1 MQAPGIGVP
10 WPSEELARRATLDD
24 APGVHDHDAVGDF
37 RHHAQIMG
45 DQDDGR
51 AEVTTQP
58 LDQLEDLGL
67 HRHIERRGRLVGD
80 KQRGIA
86 GERHGDKGAL
96 THAAGE
102 LMGITVDGHRRMGNA
117 HGIQQFDGA
126 PAGLSDAMLKQIYG
140 GEDWLQ

>member
-1 MQAPGIGVP
+1 
-10 WPSEELARRATLDD
+10 
-24 APGVHDHDAVGDF
+24 
-37 RHHAQIMG
+37 MG

-126 PAGLSDAMLKQIYG
+126 PAGGALGHPVMGAQLLADLPADRIDG
-140 GEDWLQ
+140 GECRHRILENHGDFAPPDGPQGAL